1 MITFFYN
8 FDSPQRMRTYKEYLI
23 YDGFAMIGAI
33 GGTLGLFIGFSF
45 SDFIWLVLTY
55 LSSCLNKFKHPIK
68 DENDLERFGS
78 QVDRLRNDIEDIKS
92 QIMTLKNNTK
102 LSQQ

>member
-1 MITFFYN
+1 MISFSYN
-8 FDSPQRMRTYKEYLI
+8 FDSPQRMRIYDEYLI

-55 LSSCLNKFKHPIK
+55 VTNCLNKFKHPIK
-68 DENDLERFGS
+68 DKNDLEILVAK
-78 QVDRLRNDIEDIKS
+78 VDRL
-92 QIMTLKNNTK
+92 LKDVEELKCQNITINKTR
-102 LSQQ
+102 LSQH